1 VYTVGEDTPSWPPR
15 QDSVALDPYT
25 GDVLERLRWA
35 DYPPLAKLTTIGIFA
50 HMGLLFGLVNQLL
63 LATLAI
69 GVLCMLFWGYRM
81 AWLRRPTRGRAPL
94 SAPAPRGVLRPLA
107 QPVAFAVV
115 LLAVGA
121 GWLMPVFGFSLLGF
135 LLIDA
140 ALGALAGRRVREKST
155 SAG

>member
-1 VYTVGEDTPSWPPR
+1 
-15 QDSVALDPYT
+15 
-25 GDVLERLRWA
+25 
-35 DYPPLAKLTTIGIFA
+35 
-50 HMGLLFGLVNQLL
+50 
-63 LATLAI
+63 
-69 GVLCMLFWGYRM
+69 
-81 AWLRRPTRGRAPL
+81 
-94 SAPAPRGVLRPLA
+94 VLRPLA